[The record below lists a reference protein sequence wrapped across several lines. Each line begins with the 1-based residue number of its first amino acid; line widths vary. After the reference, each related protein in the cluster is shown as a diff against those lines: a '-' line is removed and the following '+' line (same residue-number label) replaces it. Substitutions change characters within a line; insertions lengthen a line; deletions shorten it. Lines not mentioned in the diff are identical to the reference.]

1 MEYKLYGQVRR
12 KVTNHGHLA
21 IRFVDEDLCKSKEK
35 LTGIHNRFSVD
46 KSVTKTGLVI
56 PNFDGA
62 CDIDDNK
69 NNTDNANND
78 IELQKPYSDDEF
90 IVKVPKKSRDHMPIP
105 GTFVELRV
113 MVAEYK
119 FEKNKF
125 RYKGWNIILK
135 KISNSTYTQ

>member
-35 LTGIHNRFSVD
+35 LASIHSRLNAD
-46 KSVTKTGLVI
+46 KSVTKTGLII
-56 PNFDGA
+56 PNFD
-62 CDIDDNK
+62 DEK
-69 NNTDNANND
+69 NNESSD
-78 IELQKPYSDDEF
+78 EVRKPYGDDEF
-90 IVKVPKKSRDHMPIP
+90 IVKVPKKALGYIPIP

-113 MVAEYK
+113 IVAEYK